1 MNVIAV
7 GSIALDTIKTPFGE
21 VKDVL
26 GGSASYF
33 SISASYFTSVGIIGV
48 VGRDFPREFIDLFK
62 KMGIET
68 SGIKFEEG
76 RTFRWAGEYGY
87 DLGNPKTLDLQ
98 LNVFEKFE
106 PEISDEMRDVE
117 ILFLAAIHPEL
128 QMKVMKEINAKLV
141 LSDTRDH
148 WIKGERNRLLDV
160 LKKTNGLLIN
170 EEEARMLSQE
180 YNILKAARAIMKM
193 GPQFLVIKRGEYGAV
208 LFYKDR
214 IFYVPAYPL
223 EVVFDPTGAGDSFA
237 GGFAGFLA
245 HTGDYSF
252 DNLKKAV
259 VYGSAMGSFAV
270 EKFSIEGLV
279 NLNEGDIFE
288 RAKKFREFV
297 EFEL

>member
-1 MNVIAV
+1 
-7 GSIALDTIKTPFGE
+7 
-21 VKDVL
+21 
-26 GGSASYF
+26 
-33 SISASYFTSVGIIGV
+33 
-48 VGRDFPREFIDLFK
+48 
-62 KMGIET
+62 MGIET

-128 QMKVMKEINAKLV
+128 QMKVMKEINAKLI

-160 LKKTNGLLIN
+160 LKKTHGLLIN

>member
-1 MNVIAV
+1 MKVIAV

-48 VGRDFPREFIDLFK
+48 VGRDFPQEFIDLFK

-128 QMKVMKEINAKLV
+128 QMKVMKEINAKLI

-279 NLNEGDIFE
+279 DLNEGEIFE

>member
-1 MNVIAV
+1 MKVIAV

-21 VKDVL
+21 AKDVL

-48 VGRDFPREFIDLFK
+48 VGKDFPEEFLDLFR
-62 KMGIET
+62 KMGIDT
-68 SGIKFEEG
+68 RGIKIEDG
-76 RTFRWAGEYGY
+76 KTFRWVGEYGY

-98 LNVFEKFE
+98 LNVFERFE
-106 PEISDEMRDVE
+106 PQVSDEMGNVE

-128 QMKVMKEINAKLV
+128 QLEVMKKVNARLI

-148 WIKGERNRLLDV
+148 WIKGERNKLLEV
-160 LKKTNGLLIN
+160 LKKTNGVLIN
-170 EEEARMLSQE
+170 EEEARMLSEE

-193 GPQFLVIKRGEYGAV
+193 GPEFLVIKRGEYGAV
-208 LFYKDR
+208 LFYKER

-223 EVVFDPTGAGDSFA
+223 EVIFDPTGAGDSFA

-252 DNLKKAV
+252 DNIKKAV

-270 EKFSIEGLV
+270 EKFSVEGLI
-279 NLNEGDIFE
+279 NLNEGEILE

>member
-1 MNVIAV
+1 MKVIAV

-48 VGRDFPREFIDLFK
+48 VGKDFPEEFIDLFK

-68 SGIKFEEG
+68 KGIKFEDG
-76 RTFRWAGEYGY
+76 KTFRWAGDYGY
-87 DLGNPKTLDLQ
+87 DLNNPKTLDLQ

-106 PEISDEMRDVE
+106 PEMSDEMKNVE
-117 ILFLAAIHPEL
+117 LLFLAAIHPEL
-128 QMKVMKEINAKLV
+128 QMKVMKEINAKLI

-223 EVVFDPTGAGDSFA
+223 EVIFDPTGAGDSFA

-270 EKFSIEGLV
+270 EKFSVDGLL
-279 NLNEGDIFE
+279 NLNEGEILE

>member
-1 MNVIAV
+1 
-7 GSIALDTIKTPFGE
+7 
-21 VKDVL
+21 
-26 GGSASYF
+26 
-33 SISASYFTSVGIIGV
+33 
-48 VGRDFPREFIDLFK
+48 
-62 KMGIET
+62 
-68 SGIKFEEG
+68 
-76 RTFRWAGEYGY
+76 
-87 DLGNPKTLDLQ
+87 
-98 LNVFEKFE
+98 
-106 PEISDEMRDVE
+106 
-117 ILFLAAIHPEL
+117 
-128 QMKVMKEINAKLV
+128 MKVMNEINAKLV

-180 YNILKAARAIMKM
+180 YNILKAAKVIMKM

-223 EVVFDPTGAGDSFA
+223 EVIFDPTGAGDSFA

-270 EKFSIEGLV
+270 EKFSVDGLL
-279 NLNEGDIFE
+279 NLNEGEILE

>member
-48 VGRDFPREFIDLFK
+48 VGRDFPQEFIDLFK

-160 LKKTNGLLIN
+160 LKKTHGLLIN

>member
-1 MNVIAV
+1 MKVIAV

-48 VGRDFPREFIDLFK
+48 VGRDFPKEFIDLFK

-128 QMKVMKEINAKLV
+128 QMKVMKEINAKLI

>member
-1 MNVIAV
+1 MKVIAV

-48 VGRDFPREFIDLFK
+48 VGRDFPQEFIDLFK

-128 QMKVMKEINAKLV
+128 QMKVMKEINAKLI

>member
-1 MNVIAV
+1 MKVIAV

-48 VGRDFPREFIDLFK
+48 VGKDFPEEFIDLFK

-68 SGIKFEEG
+68 KGIKFEDG
-76 RTFRWAGEYGY
+76 KTFRWAGDYGY
-87 DLGNPKTLDLQ
+87 DLNNPKTLDLQ

-128 QMKVMKEINAKLV
+128 QMKVMKEINPKLV

-270 EKFSIEGLV
+270 EKFSVDGLL
-279 NLNEGDIFE
+279 NLNEGEILE

>member
-1 MNVIAV
+1 MKIIVV

-48 VGRDFPREFIDLFK
+48 VGNDFPKEYIELFK
-62 KMGIET
+62 KRGIET
-68 SGIKFEEG
+68 EGIKFENG
-76 RTFRWAGEYGY
+76 KTFRWAGDYGY
-87 DLGNPKTLDLQ
+87 DLNNPRTLNLQ

-106 PEISDEMRDVE
+106 PEVSEKMKNTDL
-117 ILFLAAIHPEL
+117 LFLAAIHPEL
-128 QMKVMKEINAKLV
+128 QMKVIKKISARLI

-148 WIKGERNRLLDV
+148 WIKGERNSLLKV
-160 LKKTNGLLIN
+160 LKMTNGLLIN
-170 EEEARMLSQE
+170 EEEARMLSEE

-193 GPQFLVIKRGEYGAV
+193 GPEFLVIKRGEYGAV
-208 LFYKDR
+208 LFYKER

-223 EVVFDPTGAGDSFA
+223 EVIFDPTGAGDSFA

-252 DNLKKAV
+252 DNIKKAV

-270 EKFSIEGLV
+270 EKFSVEGLI
-279 NLNEGDIFE
+279 NLNEGEILE

>member
-1 MNVIAV
+1 MKVIAV

-48 VGRDFPREFIDLFK
+48 VGRDFPQEFIDLFK

-128 QMKVMKEINAKLV
+128 QMKVMKEINAKLI

-160 LKKTNGLLIN
+160 LKKTHGLLIN